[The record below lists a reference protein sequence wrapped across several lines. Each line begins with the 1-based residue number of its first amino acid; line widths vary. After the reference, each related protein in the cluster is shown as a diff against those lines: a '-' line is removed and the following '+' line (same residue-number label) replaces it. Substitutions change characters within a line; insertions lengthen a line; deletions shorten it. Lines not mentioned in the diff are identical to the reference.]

1 MTIHR
6 IRCLISAVLVGGAL
20 TIGTAAQAYGGGPWG
35 GPWGGPGGGPWG
47 GPWGGPMGGPT
58 GGPMGPWGGPWGAP
72 WEGPSYGPGS
82 FPYRGYNQAIDRTHE
97 RQREMNDHR
106 NAMRAVLRM
115 LSGRRNFDRAEAV
128 RLVREIEASAGE
140 SLTKLFKTG
149 DRQRSPLSRA
159 RVDDMKAFKAKADAL
174 KEAAGALADELEK
187 QPSAE
192 DVRTGQAFSPELLRS
207 SRRRTANP
215 FSRGRSEGEAVSTGV
230 LDAYSRLVD
239 TCSGCHADFRTSS
252 R

>member
-1 MTIHR
+1 MTTNK
-6 IRCLISAVLVGGAL
+6 IRRLVSAVLVGGAL
-20 TIGTAAQAYGGGPWG
+20 TIGTGAQAYWG
-35 GPWGGPGGGPWG
+35 GPMG
-47 GPWGGPMGGPT
+47 GPWGGPMGGPW
-58 GGPMGPWGGPWGAP
+58 GGPVGGPWGGPMGGPWGGPMGGP
-72 WEGPSYGPGS
+72 WGGPSYGPGNYPS
-82 FPYRGYNQAIDRTHE
+82 SGYEQAIGRTQE
-97 RQREMNDHR
+97 RRRKMHDHK

-115 LSGRRNFDRAEAV
+115 LSGQRKFDRAEAG
-128 RLVREIEASAGE
+128 RLVREIEASAGDN
-140 SLTKLFKTG
+140 LAKLFKTG
-149 DRQRSPLSRA
+149 DWQGSPSSRA
-159 RVDDMKAFKAKADAL
+159 RVDDMKDFRARADAL

-239 TCSGCHADFRTSS
+239 TCGGCHADFRTST